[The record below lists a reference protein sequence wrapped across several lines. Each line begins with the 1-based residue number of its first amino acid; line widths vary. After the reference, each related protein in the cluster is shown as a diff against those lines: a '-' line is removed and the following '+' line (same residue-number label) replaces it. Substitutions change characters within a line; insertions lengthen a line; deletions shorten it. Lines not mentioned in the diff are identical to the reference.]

1 MFLKNLFDLN
11 IESVERCIDQ
21 KEEIWKVRPEAG
33 PSVNFSEDSLQA
45 PLLRAAF
52 FSLNFRFCPDC
63 GQSENLRSLLKFFST
78 VSVPH
83 KSCDPEIVG
92 R

>member
-11 IESVERCIDQ
+11 IKSVERCIDQ
-21 KEEIWKVRPEAG
+21 KEEIWKVRPEVG
-33 PSVNFSEDSLQA
+33 LSVNFSEDSLQA

-52 FSLNFRFCPDC
+52 FSLNFRFYPDC

-78 VSVPH
+78 VSVSRKVVTP
-83 KSCDPEIVG
+83 KL
-92 R
+92 